1 MTAHTP
7 KSWGKIF
14 NKRCETNVTRNNN
27 FHSRRKETL
36 NIHKENYDQK
46 IEIHEVA
53 KAKLSVCFLQEV
65 RRLNNNSVIIKNKQ
79 GKQCSVKITKN
90 SYGPAMQLEGNT
102 ELVSPLE
109 VSYRWVPEL
118 LLLMY
123 CCMGSTY
130 ELLVFMHLLKRT
142 LIRQKN
148 IFSYKLNKQFRMR
161 KQIICLE
168 DFNASSSMP
177 PRQCL
182 LVNASSSMP
191 PRQCLLVNASSSMPP
206 RQLLGIIRLFEKIRQ
221 KIF

>member
-7 KSWGKIF
+7 KSRGKIF

-36 NIHKENYDQK
+36 NIHKGNYDQK

-65 RRLNNNSVIIKNKQ
+65 RRLNDNSVIIKSKQ
-79 GKQCSVKITKN
+79 GKQCSLKITKN

-102 ELVSPLE
+102 
-109 VSYRWVPEL
+109 EL

-168 DFNASSSMP
+168 DFNASSS
-177 PRQCL
+177 
-182 LVNASSSMP
+182 ATWYYSS
-191 PRQCLLVNASSSMPP
+191 L
-206 RQLLGIIRLFEKIRQ
+206 
-221 KIF
+221 